1 MVRDAGLVPR
11 VTVEHH
17 NDVASGLVAQSDPVA
32 GTEQLRGS
40 EVDLVVSSGRPQV
53 PAIAPGT
60 DPNAASIA
68 LTAADLTVVVSGTP
82 AFDDAVPAGAVL
94 RTDPAAGTA
103 LTVECAGHAGALRR
117 TPLPSRSRMS
127 PASRPRTPQ
136 NKLTVAGFALGPAQK
151 TFDPKAKPGSV
162 LGSSPAAGTEVPK
175 GTEVSLQI
183 ADALTVPDVRGTSTK
198 DAVKTLEKAGF
209 TVTVGDPAFD
219 ADIDSGD
226 ILRTDPGPGTAV
238 DPNNAKIFLVPSN
251 AITVPDLTDDSVR
264 QAQQKLDKLGLE
276 LSVSSFFGGDDA
288 TIWNQSP
295 GAGGRVEPG
304 GTVSVTA
311 FP

>member
-1 MVRDAGLVPR
+1 M
-11 VTVEHH
+11 
-17 NDVASGLVAQSDPVA
+17 ASGLVAQTDPVA

-40 EVDLVVSSGRPQV
+40 EVDLLVSSGRPQV

-60 DPNAASIA
+60 DPNAATIA

-82 AFDDAVPAGAVL
+82 AFDDVVPAGAVL
-94 RTDPAAGTA
+94 RTDPVSGTA
-103 LTVECAGHAGALRR
+103 LTVNAPVTLVLSGG
-117 TPLPSRSRMS
+117 
-127 PASRPRTPQ
+127 PAPVKVPDVTGKSAEDAQ

-183 ADALTVPDVRGTSTK
+183 ADALTVPDVRGVSTK

-209 TVTVGDPAFD
+209 SVTVGDPAFD

-251 AITVPDLTDDSVR
+251 AIAVPDLTDDSVK
-264 QAQQKLDKLGLE
+264 QARQKLDKLGLQ
-276 LSVSSFFGGDDA
+276 LSVSSFFGGDDS